1 MDAGFYRKNSRWYC
15 PCDKRAIICNNS
27 VCKSIGI
34 ENNIKVGTSLCDHN
48 RQRSRCKECGG
59 ASICEHNRRRDQ
71 CKECGGS
78 SYCHHGR
85 LRTTCRECGGASI
98 CEHDRIRS
106 QCKEC
111 GSGSFCKHGKRR
123 SVCRECGGKDICEHG
138 KRKLYCKLCEGSQI
152 CIHGRRRDTCK
163 ECNGSQICQH
173 NKERRQ
179 CKICDPHGYISSLR
193 RKRRNQVLKSKKN
206 SHTLDDLGMSAKEWV
221 QYLNTTFENRYG
233 RSIQDSDAV
242 HIDEI
247 IPCSAWELPD
257 ENKYCWHYL
266 NSQFLLAGDNLSKG
280 TKYIED
286 DKRDIIEKIDLVL
299 LGNSV

>member
-15 PCDKRAIICNNS
+15 PCKKRVDNCNNS
-27 VCKSIGI
+27 VCKSVGI
-34 ENNIKVGTSLCDHN
+34 QNDIKVGSSLCVHG
-48 RQRSRCKECGG
+48 RPRSRCKECGG
-59 ASICEHNRRRDQ
+59 SA
-71 CKECGGS
+71 
-78 SYCHHGR
+78 YCHHGR

-98 CEHDRIRS
+98 CEHNRRRS

-111 GSGSFCKHGKRR
+111 NGSQFCQHGKNRY
-123 SVCRECGGKDICEHG
+123 VCIECGGKSICQHG
-138 KRKLYCKLCEGSQI
+138 KRKWYCKLCEGSQI
-152 CIHGRRRDTCK
+152 CIHGRVRYQCK
-163 ECNGSQICQH
+163 ECKGSKICQH
-173 NKERRQ
+173 NKERNH
-179 CKICDPHGYISSLR
+179 CKICDPQGYISSLR
-193 RKRRNQVLKSKKN
+193 RTRRKKVLKSKNN
-206 SHTLDDLGMSAKEWV
+206 SHTLDDLGMTFGEWV

-233 RSIQDSDAV
+233 RSIQENDAV

-286 DKRDIIEKIDLVL
+286 DKRDMIQKIDLVL

>member
-15 PCDKRAIICNNS
+15 PCKKRVDNCNNS
-27 VCKSIGI
+27 VCKSVGI
-34 ENNIKVGTSLCDHN
+34 QNDIKVGSSLCVHG
-48 RQRSRCKECGG
+48 RPRSRCKECGG
-59 ASICEHNRRRDQ
+59 SA
-71 CKECGGS
+71 
-78 SYCHHGR
+78 YCHHGR

-98 CEHDRIRS
+98 CEHNRRRS

-111 GSGSFCKHGKRR
+111 NGSQFCQHGKNRY
-123 SVCRECGGKDICEHG
+123 VCIECGGKSICQHG
-138 KRKLYCKLCEGSQI
+138 KRKWYCKLCEGSQI
-152 CIHGRRRDTCK
+152 CIHGRVRYQCK
-163 ECNGSQICQH
+163 ECKGSKICQH
-173 NKERRQ
+173 NKERNH
-179 CKICDPHGYISSLR
+179 CKICDPQGYISSLR
-193 RKRRNQVLKSKKN
+193 RTRRKKVLKSKNN
-206 SHTLDDLGMSAKEWV
+206 SLTLDDLGMTSGEWI

-233 RSIQDSDAV
+233 RSIQENDDV

-286 DKRDIIEKIDLVL
+286 DKRDMIQKIDLVL